1 MIQVHDPMAVIV
13 VESVLIAVALAA
25 AHRATEGRLWG
36 WLRSGLAIRAGFRR
50 IAIGLMTLPAGAVAV
65 GLAADGVHPAAD
77 LAARFLMGVLAMIVV
92 LAFCLLRA
100 HRLAHEARARD
111 YRHRIDALKGSA
123 AAEAGPAVRTLIL
136 ALNRCGVTDVNLTC
150 CRLPG
155 ADLSRTK
162 LYKARLRGAELKGA
176 DLSRVGFTGADLS
189 GARLNDAVLCEA
201 FAYRAN
207 LRDADLSRADLRGA
221 DLRDADLRGA
231 RLDGC
236 LLADARL
243 EGARLDGASFRAARF
258 KNTQVSVDQLLKTS
272 SLAHARLDPS
282 LHARLTASYDPVP
295 GLARRL
301 LRLDGIIPLP
311 D

>member
-36 WLRSGLAIRAGFRR
+36 WLRSGLAIRAGFRC

-207 LRDADLSRADLRGA
+207 LRDADLSRADLRGGSA
-221 DLRDADLRGA
+221 FENQLAGPRPPRSVSSRQIDGVLRPGSGSGAPASAPRRYHSAAGLTGVISVFVFRTPLCLNTDNDPACRG
-231 RLDGC
+231 L
-236 LLADARL
+236 
-243 EGARLDGASFRAARF
+243 
-258 KNTQVSVDQLLKTS
+258 
-272 SLAHARLDPS
+272 P
-282 LHARLTASYDPVP
+282 P
-295 GLARRL
+295 ARRDI
-301 LRLDGIIPLP
+301 RPGRGSSR
-311 D
+311 